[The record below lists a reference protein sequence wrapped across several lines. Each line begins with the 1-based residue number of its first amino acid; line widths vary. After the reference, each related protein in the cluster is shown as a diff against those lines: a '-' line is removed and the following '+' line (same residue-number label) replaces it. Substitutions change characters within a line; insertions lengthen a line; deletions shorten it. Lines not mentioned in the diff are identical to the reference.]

1 MTPKWKDVD
10 TGEEFIFTNHLFLA
24 FLVEPIF
31 FFCLP
36 DNYTELCTVEVDLSQ
51 APIYALPKT
60 TGEGNFYRVDF
71 DFILLF
77 GMTELTAQV
86 AWSENVSNFSYL
98 FVQSN
103 KYLD

>member
-1 MTPKWKDVD
+1 MNQS
-10 TGEEFIFTNHLFLA
+10 FSLS
-24 FLVEPIF
+24 
-31 FFCLP
+31 

-51 APIYALPKT
+51 APILALPKT

-86 AWSENVSNFSYL
+86 AWSENVSNFSYVCSIP
-98 FVQSN
+98 FPQ
-103 KYLD
+103 K